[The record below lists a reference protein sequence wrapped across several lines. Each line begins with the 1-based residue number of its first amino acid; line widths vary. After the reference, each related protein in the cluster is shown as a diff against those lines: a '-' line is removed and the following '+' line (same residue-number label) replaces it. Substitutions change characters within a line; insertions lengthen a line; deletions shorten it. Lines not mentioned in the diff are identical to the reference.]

1 MLGVTD
7 GECLDWIELSVLLLR
22 GYLRVLLKSRN
33 GITRGTRDYWVIW
46 GIKND
51 WYDTSEDVIT
61 ITFKHLFYS
70 LLFLNLYFVFLAG
83 FSFIF

>member
-1 MLGVTD
+1 MVK
-7 GECLDWIELSVLLLR
+7 DWIELSVLLLS

-33 GITRGTRDYWVIW
+33 GITLGTRDSWVIW

-51 WYDTSEDVIT
+51 WYDTSEKVIT

-70 LLFLNLYFVFLAG
+70 LFFFILYFVFLWLAALS
-83 FSFIF
+83 FSEYLV